1 MKSKKSLKFD
11 SIKLGGILEVTFNL
25 NEIVDYTEQQ
35 KKAYKMLTENTRY
48 VIYTV
53 DKNGNY
59 KLLKE
64 EQ

>member
-1 MKSKKSLKFD
+1 MKSKKSSKFD
-11 SIKLGGILEVTFNL
+11 STKLSGILEVTFNSD
-25 NEIVDYTEQQ
+25 EIFDYTEEQ
-35 KKAYKMLTENTRY
+35 KKAIKILTENTRY

-59 KLLKE
+59 KLIKE